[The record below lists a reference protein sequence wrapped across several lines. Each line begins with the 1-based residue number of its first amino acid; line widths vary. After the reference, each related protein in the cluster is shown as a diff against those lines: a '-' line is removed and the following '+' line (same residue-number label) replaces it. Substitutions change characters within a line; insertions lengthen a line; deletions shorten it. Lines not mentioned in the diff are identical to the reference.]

1 MLRNRMPQYFFV
13 PAAKVEA
20 DASAKNVRREITVNQ
35 CRIQRGN
42 PKVVDSVDSE
52 RGMRT
57 IARFAL
63 CFSLVSLLL
72 AQRPFRSYLGME
84 GAATDTE
91 LPADFNNKAELI
103 MGRLMYP
110 SGGRGGRGG
119 GGNWLQGGT
128 NWTVDY
134 PKGDRTFAAAIRRLT
149 PIDVRSVEQPVNP
162 DDDDDIYHWPYLHV
176 SMPGSWN
183 LTGAQTVKIR
193 EYLLRGGFL
202 FCDSFFDTEEWQA
215 FESGMS
221 RIFPNRRVEELANED
236 PMFHTV
242 FDLSERYQ
250 VANYRSLM
258 RDGRGYRADG
268 AVAKWRVIR
277 DDDGRVMVAMAFN
290 SDLGDSW
297 QLADEPRYPEK
308 YSALGLRIGVNYIV
322 YAMSH

>member
-1 MLRNRMPQYFFV
+1 MRFT
-13 PAAKVEA
+13 
-20 DASAKNVRREITVNQ
+20 VRL
-35 CRIQRGN
+35 
-42 PKVVDSVDSE
+42 
-52 RGMRT
+52 
-57 IARFAL
+57 AL
-63 CFSLVSLLL
+63 CFFLGLLLL
-72 AQRPFRSYLGME
+72 AQRPFRSYPGME

-103 MGRLMYP
+103 LGRLMYP
-110 SGGRGGRGG
+110 SSGRGGRGG
-119 GGNWLQGGT
+119 SSNWLQGGT

-134 PKGDRTFAAAIRRLT
+134 PKGDRTFAAALRRLT
-149 PIDVRSVEQPVNP
+149 RVDIRSVEQPVNP
-162 DDDDDIYHWPYLHV
+162 DDGDDIFFWPYLHV

-183 LTGAQTVKIR
+183 LTDAQTVKLR

-202 FCDSFFDTEEWQA
+202 FCDSFFGTEEWRA
-215 FESGMS
+215 SEAGIS
-221 RIFPNRRVEELANED
+221 RVFPDREVTELANDD

-242 FDLSERYQ
+242 FDISERYQ

-308 YSALGLRIGVNYIV
+308 YSALGIRIGVNYVI